1 MTTAY
6 PYILAVNAE
15 LPAKTLQEF
24 VALAKS
30 KPDAM
35 NYGSTGVGAA
45 NHLVAELFNSK
56 AGIKMTHVPYR
67 GTALAV
73 GDLLAGQL
81 TMVFGD
87 PISVLPH
94 IKSGKLRA
102 LAVTSLE
109 RSPVAPDVPTVAE
122 SGYPG
127 FEALAWHGI
136 LAPAKTP
143 PAVIK
148 KLNEEIVKAVKE
160 PATRELLSQPGHAG
174 GRQHAGGIR
183 RLHPEGHRHLE
194 GRGGGGEGDGGVAHC
209 RPGERAGPPIARS
222 WRPDARS
229 GDMTRHGVARSQ
241 QANAARSARPRSRRR
256 RSCRAPTPRRSAA
269 GCRAAAASSSPRPEA
284 SARSRRPSADWPTM
298 PRAALVETLCFLPSD
313 VKKSTSMAMVEIA
326 GSPAT
331 SILRRIALTAGSLT
345 QASVNCSRPALPST
359 SAAAVACCRL
369 TCASRPVATSGR
381 SVRCSSRGLPR
392 TATRST
398 TASGFCSPPVERAV
412 EQGMD
417 HEARRDRA

>member
-1 MTTAY
+1 VKDFAPITMTTAY

-15 LPAKTLQEF
+15 LPAKTLQEL

-30 KPDAM
+30 KPEAM

-73 GDLLAGQL
+73 GDLLGGQL
-81 TMVFGD
+81 TMVFSD

-122 SGYPG
+122 SSYPG

-143 PAVIK
+143 PTVIK

-160 PATRELLSQPGHAG
+160 PATRELLANQAMQAVGNT
-174 GRQHAGGIR
+174 
-183 RLHPEGHRHLE
+183 PEE
-194 GRGGGGEGDGGVAHC
+194 FAAFIQKD
-209 RPGERAGPPIARS
+209 IAT
-222 WRPDARS
+222 WKA
-229 GDMTRHGVARSQ
+229 V
-241 QANAARSARPRSRRR
+241 
-256 RSCRAPTPRRSAA
+256 
-269 GCRAAAASSSPRPEA
+269 AAAAKV
-284 SARSRRPSADWPTM
+284 T
-298 PRAALVETLCFLPSD
+298 VE
-313 VKKSTSMAMVEIA
+313 
-326 GSPAT
+326 
-331 SILRRIALTAGSLT
+331 
-345 QASVNCSRPALPST
+345 
-359 SAAAVACCRL
+359 
-369 TCASRPVATSGR
+369 
-381 SVRCSSRGLPR
+381 
-392 TATRST
+392 
-398 TASGFCSPPVERAV
+398 
-412 EQGMD
+412 
-417 HEARRDRA
+417 